1 MSQQEFFGFGTIKK
15 IGDITKGYDAENI
28 FLVCGKT
35 SFSRSG
41 AEEKIKPFLKDVDY
55 TVFDSFTANPDVEEV
70 KQGIALFKKTNPDL
84 VIAIG
89 GGSVIDMAKSVNILS
104 AQENKPEDYIT
115 GKKQLQNHGKP
126 LIAIPTTSGTGSEST
141 YFATLYINKVKYS
154 LGDKKFTLPN
164 ISIVDPDLTMSMP
177 KYLTA
182 STGLDALCQGIES
195 MWAVGSTDESRK
207 YARVAIENAFN
218 NLEKAVNS
226 PDDKSREYMAKA
238 AHYSGKAICIS
249 KTTACHSISYPITSF
264 FKIPHGHAVALTIP
278 ELIVFNSEITEKDCN
293 DKRGKSFVNKQLKEI
308 INLIGCKDAT
318 DAKETLKNLMKKIDV
333 ETKLSKLNIDKE
345 GIKLIIKKGF
355 TPDRMNNNPRK
366 VTKESLQKILERIS
380 WKQ

>member
-1 MSQQEFFGFGTIKK
+1 MSQQEFFGFGTIKRV
-15 IGDITKGYDAENI
+15 GDIIKEYDAENI
-28 FLVCGKT
+28 FLVYGKT

-41 AEEKIKPFLKDVDY
+41 AEKKIKPFLKDINY
-55 TVFDSFTANPDVEEV
+55 TVFDSFTANPDVEDV
-70 KQGIALFKKTNPDL
+70 KQGITLFKKTNPDL

-104 AQENKPEDYIT
+104 SQENKPEDYIS

-141 YFATLYINKVKYS
+141 YFATLYINKMKHS
-154 LGDKKFTLPN
+154 LGEKKFTLPD
-164 ISIVDPDLTMSMP
+164 ISIVDPELTKSMP

-195 MWAVGSTDESRK
+195 MWAVESTDESRK
-207 YARVAIENAFN
+207 YAKVAIENAFN
-218 NLEKAVNS
+218 NLEKAVNN
-226 PDDKSREYMAKA
+226 PDKKSRDCMAKA

-278 ELIVFNSEITEKDCN
+278 ELIMFNSKITEKDCN
-293 DKRGKSFVNKQLKEI
+293 DKRGCDFVKKQLKEI

-318 DAKETLKNLMKKIDV
+318 DAREILKNLMKKINV
-333 ETKLSKLNIDKE
+333 ETKLSKLNIDQK
-345 GIKLIIKKGF
+345 GIKLIIEKGF
-355 TPDRMNNNPRK
+355 TPNRMNNNPRK
-366 VTKESLQKILERIS
+366 VTKESLRKMLERIS
-380 WKQ
+380 